1 MSALK
6 SCFGMATESSLRLRL
21 SVCLCESAFVCLSVV
36 SVSVCLCLCVC
47 VSVCLCVSGHLL
59 VVWRTIR
66 VTICIFVCV
75 CVCVC
80 VCVLRLC
87 VCVSPDICWLSGER
101 SDANQC
107 WCLEKDSSML
117 VLISSVVLVLV
128 PVFVSIVQENVCRHC
143 AFLWS
148 VKRLSSNELASN
160 IDLGLFEPALESA
173 RCAR

>member
-1 MSALK
+1 MS
-6 SCFGMATESSLRLRL
+6 
-21 SVCLCESAFVCLSVV
+21 VFVYV